1 MNQRRLLLP
10 LTHGLLPS
18 PSPTFRICGC
28 YRRAEIGRSIPGAIS
43 GEKGRDGSRGGG
55 AGPGGSFGP
64 AEGLCPCIA
73 GGVPG
78 KGTRCVVGSPL
89 RSGVEEHQGC
99 TQELQRRPCACAGH
113 GHHVCPL
120 ALGWGCPHE
129 DGQCHLQPLGWHL
142 GQCWPCLNGV
152 LSWLRGSSQG
162 GAHGSAGGAAK

>member
-1 MNQRRLLLP
+1 MNQHRLLLP

-43 GEKGRDGSRGGG
+43 GERWERGGGRGQAAPLALLKICALALLGVSLAKGHGALWGHRCALGSRSTRAARRSSRGGPVLVLTM
-55 AGPGGSFGP
+55 ATT
-64 AEGLCPCIA
+64 C
-73 GGVPG
+73 VP
-78 KGTRCVVGSPL
+78 SP
-89 RSGVEEHQGC
+89 S
-99 TQELQRRPCACAGH
+99 
-113 GHHVCPL
+113 
-120 ALGWGCPHE
+120 LGWGCPHE

-162 GAHGSAGGAAK
+162 GARGSAGGAAK